1 MRRCRFGSGRSQR
14 LQGRPAGV
22 RQVACQGD
30 RRQCL
35 VDLVQEGLDVPV
47 LLPDGLGPRCRIA
60 DADALVTR
68 LGVTER
74 VVLRHV
80 VEGHGLLSVVVVH
93 LATLPGAPRLR
104 RQRSHETRLAHRPPT
119 GSVGPPR
126 DARGSVGPARSAG
139 AGDRPSNA
147 GPPARLAVDAAGTGA
162 MALGAVVLASGRTA
176 WRHRRSSFR
185 PWGIAQAVRGE
196 FVETLDI
203 RGHRYLPTGATG
215 PARTRRARTQAG
227 PQLERV
233 DRAHAGAARHPCSS
247 RSCRDERA
255 PRNGGACGP
264 ARPPAAARRG
274 PRGGRAVAVTGARR
288 PARRGAPL
296 PESHR
301 PVVGAAA
308 DHRGEPAWAEG
319 PGRAGRGT
327 VDAFSSSSTVVGGPL
342 AFAGDQLQER
352 PLLWSRAF
360 ANAVSLEEALIDK
373 GGERRSPTGPFVT
386 PGRNLLSPKD
396 RIELEGHA
404 CGAAGRGTLP
414 RRAHRPA
421 TLHRLRAPAPD
432 GAESAVDN
440 PLPIR

>member
-1 MRRCRFGSGRSQR
+1 MWPDGVGQAPQASDVRSVGRPEPRLGRLVAELHRTFGEIETAQFAIDADRWESSTERDGCQIDN
-14 LQGRPAGV
+14 QMARPAG
-22 RQVACQGD
+22 QG
-30 RRQCL
+30 
-35 VDLVQEGLDVPV
+35 VGEG
-47 LLPDGLGPRCRIA
+47 GLQFRVMPGCWSPGRC
-60 DADALVTR
+60 
-68 LGVTER
+68 
-74 VVLRHV
+74 
-80 VEGHGLLSVVVVH
+80 
-93 LATLPGAPRLR
+93 
-104 RQRSHETRLAHRPPT
+104 
-119 GSVGPPR
+119 
-126 DARGSVGPARSAG
+126 
-139 AGDRPSNA
+139 
-147 GPPARLAVDAAGTGA
+147 
-162 MALGAVVLASGRTA
+162 RTA